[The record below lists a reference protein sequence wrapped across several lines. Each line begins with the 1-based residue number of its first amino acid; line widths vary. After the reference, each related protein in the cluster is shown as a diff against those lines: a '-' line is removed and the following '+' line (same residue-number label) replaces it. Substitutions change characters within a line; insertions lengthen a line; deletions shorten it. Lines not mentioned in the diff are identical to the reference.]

1 MNDIFS
7 LIKVGIVDGINE
19 QEGTIRVTFPDD
31 DDKVVDDI
39 ALMSFEQKFPS
50 VTESVLCVFLPN
62 GTQQG
67 FCLGAYFND
76 ENLPPIP
83 NKNMYVK
90 KIDEGLT
97 ITYDYT
103 SKKLTIST
111 QNEVAINSN
120 VSVNGNLT
128 VSGTITN

>member
-1 MNDIFS
+1 MNDIYS

-19 QEGTIRVTFPDD
+19 HEGTIRCTFPDD
-31 DDKVVDDI
+31 DEKVSEDV
-39 ALMSFEQKFPS
+39 ALMNIEQRFPS
-50 VTESVLCVFLPN
+50 IGDSVLCVFLPN

-67 FCLGAYFND
+67 FCLGTYFND

-90 KIDEGLT
+90 KLDEGLS

-103 SKKLTIST
+103 SKKLTISS
-111 QNEVAINSN
+111 QNEVSINSN